1 MYEMHLGPF
10 GDPHLTSMHF
20 NTTPLYIVELKMK
33 LSSSN
38 VWNDQQPGKSSSVI
52 AVVSTFRK
60 TTANVLSA
68 IDGSLYSRHVRQF
81 LFAFQLLQDAR
92 DVHTIL

>member
-1 MYEMHLGPF
+1 MHLGLF
-10 GDPHLTSMHF
+10 GDPPLTSMQV
-20 NTTPLYIVELKMK
+20 NTTLLYIVEFKMK
-33 LSSSN
+33 LSSSS

-52 AVVSTFRK
+52 VVVSTFRK
-60 TTANVLSA
+60 TTAKVMSA

-81 LFAFQLLQDAR
+81 HFAFQLLQDVR